1 LALGEHL
8 NFNLSYIISAFA
20 VTILVTLYTQAVI
33 KNRYFTITLFGMLL
47 ILYSY
52 MYMVLQLEDYALL
65 MGAIG
70 LLAVLAIVMYITRK
84 IDWYNIANE
93 E

>member
-1 LALGEHL
+1 
-8 NFNLSYIISAFA
+8 
-20 VTILVTLYTQAVI
+20 
-33 KNRYFTITLFGMLL
+33 
-47 ILYSY
+47 
-52 MYMVLQLEDYALL
+52 MYMVLQLENYALL

-84 IDWYNIANE
+84 IDWYNITNE